1 MPPLPSLTRGNFAA
15 LLFAGRATTKSAGD
29 DAADDRRGVVGVTR
43 ETVVPAGAEA
53 AFDFVAAED
62 VLPKVL
68 TGYGLLPAVVAT
80 SGNTGP
86 WSEPGS
92 RRVVHLADGHTA
104 REEVTRYDRPGH
116 FAYRVS
122 DPTFALRHLMDE
134 ARGEWW
140 FDPVGGGGT
149 RIRWTYTFR
158 PRSALAKAPLALF
171 ARTQW
176 AGYMDACMGNIVRHL
191 GAPRAA
197 VARR

>member
-1 MPPLPSLTRGNFAA
+1 MPPLVPLTRTGFAA
-15 LLFAGRATTKSAGD
+15 LLLAGCATPNHPEQG
-29 DAADDRRGVVGVTR
+29 AADGRRVVSVTR
-43 ETVVPAGAEA
+43 EAVVPAGAEA

-92 RRVVHLADGHTA
+92 RRIVHLADGNTA
-104 REEVTRYDRPGH
+104 REELTHYERPGR

-122 DPTFALRHLMDE
+122 DPTFALRHLMKE

-140 FDPVGGGGT
+140 FSPVEGGGT
-149 RIRWTYTFR
+149 RIRWTYTFQ
-158 PRSALAKAPLALF
+158 PRGALTSVPLALF
-171 ARTQW
+171 ARMQW
-176 AGYMDACMGNIVRHL
+176 AGYMDACMDNIVRHF
-191 GAPRAA
+191 GAPSAIL
-197 VARR
+197 ARQ